1 MKKNKIEDTDEC
13 VFCKIIAGKIPR
25 ISPYEDDKFLV
36 LIPLEPIAD
45 GHCLIIP
52 KAHYTTLLDMPATL
66 GTELIGIAKQ
76 QSLRLI
82 KEKKAEGFNIIQ
94 NNFKAGGQEVNHV
107 HFHVIPRK
115 LGDNIRFLSKK
126 E

>member
-1 MKKNKIEDTDEC
+1 MKKNKIENANEC

-25 ISPYEDDKFLV
+25 ISPYEDDNFLV
-36 LIPLEPIAD
+36 LIPLEPLTD

-66 GTELIGIAKQ
+66 GAELVSIAKK

-82 KEKKAEGFNIIQ
+82 KEKKAEGFNLVQ
-94 NNFKAGGQEVNHV
+94 NNFRAGGQEVDHV

-115 LGDNIRFLSKK
+115 LGDNIRLFSKP
-126 E
+126 